1 MMEIAAL
8 SDPTAIN
15 NPQGIVD
22 SRNNNLGMDDF
33 FQLLTTQLTAQDPL
47 NPMDNT
53 EFISQMAT
61 FSSLNQ
67 MEQISENTAVTQE
80 QQLAAATVNLLG
92 KSVEGNGLDGQA
104 VSGVVSRVELIDGVM
119 VPFVGADQVPFD
131 SIYKIEGS
139 AESA

>member
-1 MMEIAAL
+1 MEIPAI
-8 SDPTAIN
+8 SDPTATT

-22 SRNNNLGMDDF
+22 SSNNELGMDDF

-61 FSSLNQ
+61 FSSLTQ
-67 MEQISENTAVTQE
+67 MEQIADNTAITQE

-92 KSVEGNGLDGQA
+92 KQVEGTSADGQ
-104 VSGVVSRVELIDGVM
+104 VVAGIVNRVELIEGQM
-119 VPFVGADQVPFD
+119 VPFVGDNQVPFD
-131 SIYKIEGS
+131 SIYKVEG
-139 AESA
+139 AGE

>member
-1 MMEIAAL
+1 MEIAAI
-8 SDPTAIN
+8 SDPTAIT

-22 SRNNNLGMDDF
+22 SSNNELGMDDF

-61 FSSLNQ
+61 FSSLTQ
-67 MEQISENTAVTQE
+67 MEQIADNTAVTQE

-92 KSVEGNGLDGQA
+92 KQVEGTSPDGQ
-104 VSGVVSRVELIDGVM
+104 VVTGIVDRVELIDEQM
-119 VPFVGADQVPFD
+119 VPFVGDVQVPFD
-131 SIYKIEGS
+131 SIYKVEGS
-139 AESA
+139 GE

>member
-1 MMEIAAL
+1 MEIAAI

-15 NPQGIVD
+15 KPQGIVD
-22 SRNNNLGMDDF
+22 SSTNELGMDDF

-61 FSSLNQ
+61 FSSLTQ
-67 MEQISENTAVTQE
+67 MEQIAENTSVTQE

-92 KSVEGNGLDGQA
+92 KQVEGTSPDGQ
-104 VSGVVSRVELIDGVM
+104 VVAGIVDRVELIDEQM
-119 VPFVGADQVPFD
+119 VPFVGDVQVPFD
-131 SIYKIEGS
+131 SIYKVEGHG
-139 AESA
+139 E

>member
-1 MMEIAAL
+1 MEIAAI
-8 SDPTAIN
+8 SDPTAIT

-22 SRNNNLGMDDF
+22 SSNNELGMDDF

-61 FSSLNQ
+61 FSSLTQ
-67 MEQISENTAVTQE
+67 MEQIADNTLVTQE

-92 KSVEGNGLDGQA
+92 KQVEGTSADGQ
-104 VSGVVSRVELIDGVM
+104 VVAGIVNRVELIDGQM
-119 VPFVGADQVPFD
+119 VPLVGDEQVPFD
-131 SIYKIEGS
+131 SIYKVEG
-139 AESA
+139 AGD